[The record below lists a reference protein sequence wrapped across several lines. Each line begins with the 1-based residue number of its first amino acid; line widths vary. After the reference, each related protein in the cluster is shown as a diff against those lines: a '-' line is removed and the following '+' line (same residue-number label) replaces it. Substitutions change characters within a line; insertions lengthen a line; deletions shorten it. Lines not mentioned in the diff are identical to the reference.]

1 MGRTT
6 LITTVALAAAFV
18 APATAAAAHFEQWQ
32 PGDTAA
38 AAEVPPPP
46 SLMAAGAGEGYQELR
61 SQEAVSGTSGYT
73 DLRSPDARDAA
84 IASAE
89 NGKQDLRSPDARDVG
104 REPTPVPV
112 SEPVVEI
119 RESPTSGFDWGDAG
133 IGAAAILALLSIAV
147 GLTLMVAGRRRRG
160 DVEAAAH

>member
-6 LITTVALAAAFV
+6 LITTVALAAAF
-18 APATAAAAHFEQWQ
+18 ALPATAAAVYVEQWQ
-32 PGDTAA
+32 PSDTGA
-38 AAEVPPPP
+38 AAEVAPPP
-46 SLMAAGAGEGYQELR
+46 SSMAAGAGEAYRELR
-61 SQEAVSGTSGYT
+61 SQEGVSGTNGYA

-89 NGKQDLRSPDARDVG
+89 NGKQDLRSPDARDAG
-104 REPTPVPV
+104 REPTPAPVPA
-112 SEPVVEI
+112 PVVEI
-119 RESPTSGFDWGDAG
+119 RESPGSGFDWGDAG

-160 DVEAAAH
+160 DAEVAAH